1 MAAPPRSSASWE
13 RVLAAVEADAA
24 RAAALLVSDDA
35 SAAAGIEY
43 DGHDAAPAPSASAN
57 DAGSV
62 PATWRLPVTAT
73 GVGAGGPG
81 RSGVSAARAVAGYA
95 AATGSAAASPA
106 VPGAVP
112 RQGTPAVAA
121 ASIQRNPAASVAAD
135 PAAAPAASSAE
146 LDLGQ
151 LPDPADMPPM
161 TPEQQERF
169 AALHTRITEL
179 QGQLAAAMAEAEAVL
194 ASPPVR
200 RPEPQPRPELVDRRL

>member
-43 DGHDAAPAPSASAN
+43 DGYDAAPAPSASAN
-57 DAGSV
+57 DAGNV

-81 RSGVSAARAVAGYA
+81 LTGVSAARAVAGYA
-95 AATGSAAASPA
+95 AATGSAAAPPG

-112 RQGTPAVAA
+112 RQGTPAAAA
-121 ASIQRNPAASVAAD
+121 ASIQRYPVVGPVAAD
-135 PAAAPAASSAE
+135 PAAAPAAE
-146 LDLGQ
+146 FDLGQ

-169 AALHTRITEL
+169 AALHTRITDL
-179 QGQLAAAMAEAEAVL
+179 QGQLAAAMAEAESVL
-194 ASPPVR
+194 ARTPAR
-200 RPEPQPRPELVDRRL
+200 RPDPQPRPELVDRRL

>member
-1 MAAPPRSSASWE
+1 MAAPSRSSASWE

-43 DGHDAAPAPSASAN
+43 DGYDAAPATSASAN

-73 GVGAGGPG
+73 GVGSGGPG
-81 RSGVSAARAVAGYA
+81 LTGVSAARAVAGYA
-95 AATGSAAASPA
+95 AATGSAAAPPA
-106 VPGAVP
+106 VPGTVP
-112 RQGTPAVAA
+112 RQGTPA
-121 ASIQRNPAASVAAD
+121 ASIQRNPAVAPGAAD
-135 PAAAPAASSAE
+135 PATAPAAAPTAE
-146 LDLGQ
+146 FDLGQ

-161 TPEQQERF
+161 TPEQHERF
-169 AALHTRITEL
+169 AALHARITDL
-179 QGQLAAAMAEAEAVL
+179 QGQLATAMAEAEAVL